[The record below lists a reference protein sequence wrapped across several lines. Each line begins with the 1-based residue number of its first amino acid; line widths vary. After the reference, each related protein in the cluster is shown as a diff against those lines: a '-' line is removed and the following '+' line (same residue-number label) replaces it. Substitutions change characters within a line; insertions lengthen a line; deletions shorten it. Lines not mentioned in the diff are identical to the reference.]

1 MNDGPLIGRIHV
13 PGKSR
18 SSTTVTGMTSGLVV
32 TMMVKMGRVALRARG
47 RHRAPSASYRGREG
61 GLENKGTHTSE
72 HCHALGPMLGVVLG
86 PKLQREGLVILFFLR
101 LLWEMEG

>member
-1 MNDGPLIGRIHV
+1 MKDGPLIGRIHV

-47 RHRAPSASYRGREG
+47 RHRAPSASYRGRG
-61 GLENKGTHTSE
+61 
-72 HCHALGPMLGVVLG
+72 ALKTREPTLVSIAML
-86 PKLQREGLVILFFLR
+86 
-101 LLWEMEG
+101 